1 MNDDEGAGGRR
12 GRDLGLDL
20 DDLDLAAVGS
30 DDESLA
36 SKPLDL
42 TDDGDLGE
50 LGTSPPEA
58 TGRDLSSAASSLSG
72 EEVTS
77 IDAEVDRAG
86 YSSCEEALEDAVASL
101 ERVVAKRDEYLDMAR
116 RVQAEFE
123 NYRKRVE
130 SQRAEQ
136 LARAAESL
144 VVELLP
150 VLDACDAALS
160 LGATDVEPIQMSLV
174 GTLVKQGLEA
184 IDEVDVVFDP
194 NLHDAVLSEPA
205 DGVDELLVVE
215 VMRTGYQ
222 WNGRVVRPAMVK
234 VRG

>member
-1 MNDDEGAGGRR
+1 MNDDEGADGRR
-12 GRDLGLDL
+12 HDLALDL
-20 DDLDLAAVGS
+20 DDLDLATVGL
-30 DDESLA
+30 DDDPTP
-36 SKPLDL
+36 SKPMDL

-50 LGTSPPEA
+50 LVTTPPKA
-58 TGRDLSSAASSLSG
+58 KPSLGSSSASVLTDA
-72 EEVTS
+72 EAAAV
-77 IDAEVDRAG
+77 DAEVDRAG
-86 YSSCEEALEDAVASL
+86 YSSCEEALEDAVLGL
-101 ERVVAKRDEYLDMAR
+101 ERVSTERDEYLDMAR

-160 LGATDVEPIQMSLV
+160 HGAADVEPIQASLV
-174 GTLVKQGLEA
+174 GTLVKQGLEI
-184 IDEVDVVFDP
+184 IDAVDVVFDP

-205 DGVDELLVVE
+205 DDVEELLVVE